1 MLPDS
6 TILTEL
12 ITATM
17 PYGKYKGVVLCSIP
31 VNYLEWYAAK
41 GFPKGRLGMQ
51 LATLYEIKINGLEHI
66 LQGLT
71 RMG

>member
-1 MLPDS
+1 MLPNS
-6 TILTEL
+6 AILQEL
-12 ITATM
+12 LTVTM
-17 PYGKYKGVVLCSIP
+17 PYGKYKDIILCKLP

-66 LQGLT
+66 LHELK